1 MIRILKIAL
10 AALILFLGAYLA
22 YPKFKLYLASQ
33 KTTLNNKNQTFY
45 ISNPTQ
51 LDSLSL
57 TLFEKGIIDDQ
68 ELFNAVGR
76 YKDMSARNIALG
88 KYVILPNMSYSSLLN
103 GFKLNR
109 LGNGNGELEV
119 KVTFNNCSGPNQ
131 LEKICQKVAK
141 HIQADSSELAEFLL
155 NPETWNL
162 YGFSEAEF
170 PSMFLSNTYRFF
182 YDTDAEAFT
191 KRMAS
196 EFKSFWNSSRKS
208 KLESIG
214 LKKPSQ
220 AYTLASIVYS
230 EQSRI
235 SDEWPIIAGLYL
247 NRLKRKIK
255 LQSDPTFKFCWGS
268 KLDGVQRLLYEHRD
282 IDCSYNTYK
291 IEGLPPGPICI
302 VGTELLEAV
311 LNPASVDYI
320 FMCAKADYSGRHNF
334 TNSGRQHVNNAN
346 AFRRWLSNEQRK

>member
-1 MIRILKIAL
+1 MTRILKIAM
-10 AALILFLGAYLA
+10 AILILLMGCYFA

-33 KTTLNNKNQTFY
+33 KTTLNNQNQTFY
-45 ISNPTQ
+45 ILKSIH
-51 LDSLSL
+51 LDSLGVEL
-57 TLFEKGIIDDQ
+57 VKKGIIDDQ
-68 ELFNAVGR
+68 DLFHAVGK
-76 YKDMSARNIALG
+76 YKEMSARNIALG
-88 KYVILPNMSYSSLLN
+88 KYDITPNMSYSSLLN
-103 GFKLNR
+103 GFKRNR

-131 LEKICQKVAK
+131 IEKICQKVAK
-141 HIQADSSELAEFLL
+141 HIQADSAELAEFLL
-155 NPETWNL
+155 DPKTWSL
-162 YGFSEAEF
+162 YGFSKSEF
-170 PSMFLSNTYRFF
+170 PSMFLSNTYQFF
-182 YDTDAEAFT
+182 YDTDAEGFT

-196 EFKSFWNSSRKS
+196 EFKSFWNKDRMN
-208 KLESIG
+208 KLSMIG
-214 LKKPSQ
+214 LQRPSQ

-235 SDEWPIIAGLYL
+235 SEEWPIIAGLYL
-247 NRLKRKIK
+247 NRLRRNIK

-268 KLDGVQRLLYEHRD
+268 QLDGVQRLLYEHRD

-291 IEGLPPGPICI
+291 NEGLPPGPICI
-302 VGTELLEAV
+302 VGTPLLESV

-346 AFRRWLSNEQRK
+346 KFQRWLTNEQRK

>member
-1 MIRILKIAL
+1 MKRTLKIAFL
-10 AALILFLGAYLA
+10 LSIILIGGYFA

-33 KTTLNNKNQTFY
+33 KTTLNSKNQTFY
-45 ISNPTQ
+45 ILKSIH

-57 TLFEKGIIDDQ
+57 ALVEKGIIDDQ
-68 ELFNAVGR
+68 DLFHAVGK
-76 YKDMSARNIALG
+76 YKGISARNIALG
-88 KYVILPNMSYSSLLN
+88 KYVITPNMSYSSLLN

-131 LEKICQKVAK
+131 IEKICQKVAK

-155 NPETWNL
+155 DPKTWSL
-162 YGFSEAEF
+162 YGFTGSEF
-170 PSMFLSNTYRFF
+170 PSMFLSNTYHFF

-191 KRMAS
+191 KRMAK
-196 EFKSFWNSSRKS
+196 EFKSFWDKERLQ
-208 KLESIG
+208 KLALIG
-214 LKKPSQ
+214 FQRPSQ

-247 NRLKRKIK
+247 NRLRQNIK

-282 IDCSYNTYK
+282 INCSYNTYK
-291 IEGLPPGPICI
+291 NEGLPPGPICI

-311 LNPASVDYI
+311 LNPAAVDYI

-346 AFRRWLSNEQRK
+346 EFQRWLSNEQRK

>member
-10 AALILFLGAYLA
+10 AALVLFFGAYLV

-33 KTTLNNKNQTFY
+33 KTTLNSKNETFY
-45 ISNPTQ
+45 ISKSIH

-57 TLFEKGIIDDQ
+57 TLFENGIIDDQ
-68 ELFNAVGR
+68 DLFQAVGK
-76 YKDMSARNIALG
+76 YKGMNARNIALG
-88 KYVILPNMSYSSLLN
+88 KYVISPSMSYSSLLN

-131 LEKICQKVAK
+131 IEKICQKVAK
-141 HIQADSSELAEFLL
+141 HIQADSSELAQFLL
-155 NPETWNL
+155 NPKTWRL

-170 PSMFLSNTYRFF
+170 PSMFLSNTYQFF

-196 EFKSFWNSSRKS
+196 EFKSFWNSNRIS
-208 KLESIG
+208 KLKSIG

-247 NRLKRKIK
+247 NRLNRKIK

-291 IEGLPPGPICI
+291 NEGLPPGPICI
-302 VGTELLEAV
+302 VGTALLEAV

>member
-1 MIRILKIAL
+1 MKRVLKIASIFSII
-10 AALILFLGAYLA
+10 LIGGYFA

-33 KTTLNNKNQTFY
+33 KTTLNTKNETFY
-45 ISNPTQ
+45 ILKSIH

-57 TLFEKGIIDDQ
+57 ILFEKGIIDDQ
-68 ELFNAVGR
+68 DLFQAVG
-76 YKDMSARNIALG
+76 KHKGMNARNTALG
-88 KYVILPNMSYSSLLN
+88 KYMISPNMSYSNLLN

-109 LGNGNGELEV
+109 LGNGNGEVEV

-131 LEKICQKVAK
+131 LEKISQKVAK
-141 HIQADSSELAEFLL
+141 HIQVDSAELAAFLL
-155 NPETWNL
+155 DPNTCKS
-162 YGFSEAEF
+162 YGFTESEF
-170 PSMFLSNTYRFF
+170 PSMFLSNTYQFF
-182 YDTDAEAFT
+182 YDTDAESFT

-196 EFKSFWNSSRKS
+196 EFKSFWNSSRRS

-247 NRLKRKIK
+247 NRLRRNIK

-268 KLDGVQRLLYEHRD
+268 ELDGVQRLLFRHRD

-291 IEGLPPGPICI
+291 QKGLPPGPICI
-302 VGTELLEAV
+302 VGTKLLEAV

-346 AFRRWLSNEQRK
+346 EFQRWLSNEQRK